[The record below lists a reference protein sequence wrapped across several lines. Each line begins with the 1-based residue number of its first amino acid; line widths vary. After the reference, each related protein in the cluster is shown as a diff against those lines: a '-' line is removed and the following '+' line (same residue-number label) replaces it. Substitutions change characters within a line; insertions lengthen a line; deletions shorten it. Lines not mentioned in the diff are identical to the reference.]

1 MLTNWLTDDH
11 SGTRV
16 LTTTQHDKEMS
27 MKLKDQVAIVTAG
40 AGAGIGQAIVRRLA
54 TEGAQ
59 VVISDA
65 HAKRPLDLA
74 QELRTTYGREFIGLQ
89 VDATNKEQVDRLVQ
103 MTVEKYGRVDILVN
117 NAGINKLEPAWEMSA
132 ETWDFVMRTNVYST
146 FYATRAVLAHM
157 VKQQSG
163 KIVSLASV
171 AGWIG
176 SNDGEAHYC
185 AAKAAVMG
193 YTRAVAA
200 EVGKFG
206 IRVNAIAP
214 GLIYNDFLR
223 RIYPDDMF
231 RSVEKRTPLGRVGQP
246 KDIADLALF
255 LVSDESSF
263 ITGEVMC
270 CSGGLYVHA

>member
-1 MLTNWLTDDH
+1 M
-11 SGTRV
+11 R
-16 LTTTQHDKEMS
+16 
-27 MKLKDQVAIVTAG
+27 LKDQVAIVTAG
-40 AGAGIGQAIVRRLA
+40 AGAGIGQAVVRRLA
-54 TEGAQ
+54 EEGTH

-74 QELRTTYGREFIGLQ
+74 QELGKQYGREFIGLQ
-89 VDATNKEQVDRLVQ
+89 VDATNQDQVEKMVQ
-103 MTVEKYGRVDILVN
+103 MTVDQYGRIDILVN
-117 NAGINKLEPAWEMSA
+117 NAGINKLEPAWEMSG

-146 FYATRAVLAHM
+146 FYATRAVLPHM
-157 VKQQSG
+157 IKQKSG
-163 KIVSLASV
+163 KVVSLASV

-176 SNDGEAHYC
+176 SSDGEAHYC

-200 EVGKFG
+200 EVGKHG
-206 IRVNAIAP
+206 VRVNAIAP
-214 GLIYNDFLR
+214 GLIYNEFLR
-223 RIYPDDMF
+223 RIYPDEMF

-263 ITGEVMC
+263 ITGEIMC

>member
-1 MLTNWLTDDH
+1 
-11 SGTRV
+11 
-16 LTTTQHDKEMS
+16 

-40 AGAGIGQAIVRRLA
+40 AGAGIGQAVVRRFA
-54 TEGAQ
+54 EEGAH

-74 QELRTTYGREFIGLQ
+74 QELSKQYGREFIGVQ
-89 VDATNKEQVDRLVQ
+89 VDATNQDQVEKMVQ
-103 MTVEKYGRVDILVN
+103 MTVEQYGRVDILVN
-117 NAGINKLEPAWEMSA
+117 NAGINKLEPAWEMSG

-146 FYATRAVLAHM
+146 FYATRAVLPYM
-157 VKQQSG
+157 VKQKSG
-163 KIVSLASV
+163 KVVSLASV

-176 SNDGEAHYC
+176 SSDGEAHYC

-200 EVGKFG
+200 EVGKHG
-206 IRVNAIAP
+206 VRVNAIAP
-214 GLIYNDFLR
+214 GLIYNEFLR
-223 RIYPDDMF
+223 RIYPDEMF

-246 KDIADLALF
+246 KDIAALALF

-263 ITGEVMC
+263 ITGEIMC
-270 CSGGLYVHA
+270 CSGGLYEHA

>member
-1 MLTNWLTDDH
+1 
-11 SGTRV
+11 
-16 LTTTQHDKEMS
+16 
-27 MKLKDQVAIVTAG
+27 MKLKDQVAIVTAA
-40 AGAGIGQAIVRRLA
+40 AGAGIGQAITRRLA
-54 TEGAQ
+54 AEGAQ

-74 QELRTTYGREFIGLQ
+74 QELSKEHGREFIGLQ
-89 VDATNKEQVDRLVQ
+89 ADATNKEQVDKMVQ
-103 MTVEKYGRVDILVN
+103 MVADKYGRIDILVN

-132 ETWDFVMRTNVYST
+132 ETWDFVIRTNLYST
-146 FYATRAVLAHM
+146 FYNTRAVLPHM
-157 VKQQSG
+157 VKQKSG

-200 EVGKFG
+200 EVGKYG
-206 IRVNAIAP
+206 VRVNAIAP
-214 GLIYNDFLR
+214 GLIYNEFLR
-223 RIYPDDMF
+223 RIYPDEMF
-231 RSVEKRTPLGRVGQP
+231 RGVEKRTPLGRVGQP
-246 KDIADLALF
+246 QDIANLALF

-270 CSGGLYVHA
+270 CSGGLYEHA

>member
-1 MLTNWLTDDH
+1 
-11 SGTRV
+11 
-16 LTTTQHDKEMS
+16 

-40 AGAGIGQAIVRRLA
+40 AGAGIGQAVVRRFA
-54 TEGAQ
+54 EEGAR

-74 QELRTTYGREFIGLQ
+74 QELSKQYGREFIGMQ
-89 VDATNKEQVDRLVQ
+89 VDATNQDQVEKMVQ
-103 MTVEKYGRVDILVN
+103 MTVDQYGRVDILVN
-117 NAGINKLEPAWEMSA
+117 NAGINKLEPAWEMSG

-146 FYATRAVLAHM
+146 FYATRAVLPHM
-157 VKQQSG
+157 VKQKSG
-163 KIVSLASV
+163 KVVSLASV

-176 SNDGEAHYC
+176 SSDGEAHYC

-200 EVGKFG
+200 EVGKHG
-206 IRVNAIAP
+206 VRVNAIAP
-214 GLIYNDFLR
+214 GLIYNEFLR
-223 RIYPDDMF
+223 RIYPDEMF
-231 RSVEKRTPLGRVGQP
+231 RSVEKHTPLGRVGQP

-263 ITGEVMC
+263 ITGEIMC

>member
-1 MLTNWLTDDH
+1 
-11 SGTRV
+11 
-16 LTTTQHDKEMS
+16 
-27 MKLKDQVAIVTAG
+27 MKLRDQVAIVTAA
-40 AGAGIGQAIVRRLA
+40 AGAGIGQAIVRRFA
-54 TEGAQ
+54 AEGAH

-65 HAKRPLDLA
+65 HAKRPLTLA
-74 QELRTTYGREFIGLQ
+74 EELSREHGREFLGLQ
-89 VDATNKEQVDRLVQ
+89 VDATDQAQVERMVQ

-117 NAGINKLEPAWEMSA
+117 NAGINKLAPAWEMSA
-132 ETWDFVMRTNVYST
+132 ETWDFVIRTNLYST
-146 FYATRAVLAHM
+146 FYCTRAVLPHM
-157 VKQQSG
+157 VQQRSG

-176 SNDGEAHYC
+176 SSDGEAHYC

-200 EVGKFG
+200 EVGKYG

-214 GLIYNDFLR
+214 GLIYNEFLR

-231 RSVEKRTPLGRVGQP
+231 KSVEKRTPLGRVGKP
-246 KDIADLALF
+246 EDIANLALF
-255 LVSDESSF
+255 LVSDEASF

-270 CSGGLYVHA
+270 CSGGLYMHA

>member
-1 MLTNWLTDDH
+1 
-11 SGTRV
+11 
-16 LTTTQHDKEMS
+16 
-27 MKLKDQVAIVTAG
+27 MKLKNQVAIVTAA
-40 AGAGIGQAIVRRLA
+40 AGAGIGQAVVRRFA
-54 TEGAQ
+54 AEGAH

-65 HAKRPLDLA
+65 HAKRPLTLA
-74 QELRTTYGREFIGLQ
+74 EELSREHGREFLGLQ
-89 VDATNKEQVDRLVQ
+89 VDATDKPQVERMVQ

-132 ETWDFVMRTNVYST
+132 ETWDFVIRTNLYST
-146 FYATRAVLAHM
+146 FYCTRAVLPHM
-157 VKQQSG
+157 VNQRSG

-176 SNDGEAHYC
+176 SSDGEAHYC

-200 EVGKFG
+200 EVGKYG

-214 GLIYNDFLR
+214 GLIYNEFLR

-231 RSVEKRTPLGRVGQP
+231 KSVEKRTPLGRVGKP
-246 KDIADLALF
+246 EDIANLALF

>member
-1 MLTNWLTDDH
+1 
-11 SGTRV
+11 
-16 LTTTQHDKEMS
+16 
-27 MKLKDQVAIVTAG
+27 MKLKDQVAIVTAA
-40 AGAGIGQAIVRRLA
+40 AGAGIGQAITRLLA
-54 TEGAQ
+54 AEGAH

-65 HAKRPLDLA
+65 HAKRSLELT
-74 QELRTTYGREFIGLQ
+74 QELGKEHGREFLGLQ
-89 VDATNKEQVDRLVQ
+89 VDATNKEQVDQLVQ
-103 MTVEKYGRVDILVN
+103 TTVDKYGRIDILIN

-132 ETWDFVMRTNVYST
+132 ETWDFVIRTNLYST
-146 FYATRAVLAHM
+146 FYNTRAVLPHM
-157 VKQQSG
+157 IKQKSG

-200 EVGKFG
+200 EVGKHG
-206 IRVNAIAP
+206 VRVNAIAP
-214 GLIYNDFLR
+214 GLIYNEFLR
-223 RIYPDDMF
+223 RIYPDEVF

-246 KDIADLALF
+246 QDIANLALF

>member
-1 MLTNWLTDDH
+1 
-11 SGTRV
+11 
-16 LTTTQHDKEMS
+16 
-27 MKLKDQVAIVTAG
+27 MKLKDQVAIVTAA
-40 AGAGIGQAIVRRLA
+40 AGAGIGQAVTRLLA
-54 TEGAQ
+54 AEGAH

-65 HAKRPLDLA
+65 HAKRSLELA
-74 QELRTTYGREFIGLQ
+74 QELGKEHGREFLGLQ
-89 VDATNKEQVDRLVQ
+89 VDATNKEQVNQLVQ
-103 MTVEKYGRVDILVN
+103 TTVDKYGRIDILIN

-132 ETWDFVMRTNVYST
+132 ETWDFVIRTNLYST
-146 FYATRAVLAHM
+146 FYNTRAVLPHM
-157 VKQQSG
+157 IKQKSG

-200 EVGKFG
+200 EVGKYG
-206 IRVNAIAP
+206 VRVNAIAP
-214 GLIYNDFLR
+214 GLIYNEFLR
-223 RIYPDDMF
+223 RIYPDEVF

-246 KDIADLALF
+246 QDIANLALF

>member
-1 MLTNWLTDDH
+1 
-11 SGTRV
+11 
-16 LTTTQHDKEMS
+16 

-40 AGAGIGQAIVRRLA
+40 AGAGIGQAVVRRFA
-54 TEGAQ
+54 EEGAH

-74 QELRTTYGREFIGLQ
+74 QELSKQHGREFIGVQ
-89 VDATNKEQVDRLVQ
+89 VDATNQDQVEKMVQ
-103 MTVEKYGRVDILVN
+103 MTVDQYGRVDILVN
-117 NAGINKLEPAWEMSA
+117 NAGINKLEPAWEMSG

-146 FYATRAVLAHM
+146 FYATRAVLPHM
-157 VKQQSG
+157 VKQKSG
-163 KIVSLASV
+163 KVVSLASV

-176 SNDGEAHYC
+176 SSDGEAHYC

-200 EVGKFG
+200 EVGKHG
-206 IRVNAIAP
+206 VRVNAIAP
-214 GLIYNDFLR
+214 GLIYNEFLR
-223 RIYPDDMF
+223 RIYPDEMF

-246 KDIADLALF
+246 KDIAALALF

-263 ITGEVMC
+263 ITGEIMC

>member
-1 MLTNWLTDDH
+1 
-11 SGTRV
+11 
-16 LTTTQHDKEMS
+16 

-40 AGAGIGQAIVRRLA
+40 AGAGIGQAVVRRFA
-54 TEGAQ
+54 EEGAY

-74 QELRTTYGREFIGLQ
+74 QELSRQYGREFIGLQ
-89 VDATNKEQVDRLVQ
+89 VDATKQDQVEKMVQ
-103 MTVEKYGRVDILVN
+103 MTVDQYGRIDSLVN
-117 NAGINKLEPAWEMSA
+117 NAGINKLEPAWEMSD

-146 FYATRAVLAHM
+146 FYATRAVLPHM
-157 VKQQSG
+157 IKQKSG
-163 KIVSLASV
+163 KVVSLASV

-176 SNDGEAHYC
+176 SSDGEAHYC

-200 EVGKFG
+200 EVGKHG
-206 IRVNAIAP
+206 VRVNAIAP
-214 GLIYNDFLR
+214 GLIYNEFLR
-223 RIYPDDMF
+223 RIYPDEMF

-263 ITGEVMC
+263 ITGEIMC

>member
-1 MLTNWLTDDH
+1 
-11 SGTRV
+11 
-16 LTTTQHDKEMS
+16 
-27 MKLKDQVAIVTAG
+27 MKLKDQIAIVTAA
-40 AGAGIGQAIVRRLA
+40 AGAGIGQAITRRLA
-54 TEGAQ
+54 AEGAH

-65 HAKRPLDLA
+65 HAKRPFDLA
-74 QELRTTYGREFIGLQ
+74 QELSKEHGREFIGAQ
-89 VDATNKEQVDRLVQ
+89 VDATNKEQVDKLVQ
-103 MTVEKYGRVDILVN
+103 TTVDKYGRVDILVN

-132 ETWDFVMRTNVYST
+132 ETWDFVIRTNLYST
-146 FYATRAVLAHM
+146 FYATRAVLPHM
-157 VKQQSG
+157 VKQKSG
-163 KIVSLASV
+163 KVVSLASV

-176 SNDGEAHYC
+176 SSDGEAHYC

-200 EVGKFG
+200 EVGKHG
-206 IRVNAIAP
+206 VRVNAIAP

-223 RIYPDDMF
+223 RIYPDEMF

-246 KDIADLALF
+246 QDIANLALF
-255 LVSDESSF
+255 LVSDESSY

>member
-1 MLTNWLTDDH
+1 
-11 SGTRV
+11 
-16 LTTTQHDKEMS
+16 
-27 MKLKDQVAIVTAG
+27 MKLKDQVAIVTAA
-40 AGAGIGQAIVRRLA
+40 AGAGIGQAIIRRLA
-54 TEGAQ
+54 AEGAY

-65 HAKRPLDLA
+65 HAKRPFDLA
-74 QELRTTYGREFIGLQ
+74 QELTKEHGREFVGLQ
-89 VDATNKEQVDRLVQ
+89 VDAINKEQVEKLVQ
-103 MTVEKYGRVDILVN
+103 MTVDKYGRVDILVN

-132 ETWDFVMRTNVYST
+132 ETWDFVIRTNLYST
-146 FYATRAVLAHM
+146 FYATRAVLPHM
-157 VKQQSG
+157 VKQKSG
-163 KIVSLASV
+163 KVVSLASV

-176 SNDGEAHYC
+176 SSDGEAHYC

-200 EVGKFG
+200 EVGKHG
-206 IRVNAIAP
+206 VRVNAIAP

-231 RSVEKRTPLGRVGQP
+231 RSVEKHTPLGRVGQP
-246 KDIADLALF
+246 QDIANLALF
-255 LVSDESSF
+255 LVSDESNY

>member
-1 MLTNWLTDDH
+1 
-11 SGTRV
+11 
-16 LTTTQHDKEMS
+16 
-27 MKLKDQVAIVTAG
+27 MKLKDQIAIVTAA
-40 AGAGIGQAIVRRLA
+40 AGAGIGQAITRRLA
-54 TEGAQ
+54 AEGAH

-65 HAKRPLDLA
+65 HAKRPLALA
-74 QELRTTYGREFIGLQ
+74 QELSKEHGRAFIGLH
-89 VDATNKEQVDRLVQ
+89 VDATNKEQVDKMVQ
-103 MTVEKYGRVDILVN
+103 MVTDKYGRIDILVN

-132 ETWDFVMRTNVYST
+132 ETWDFVLRTNLYST
-146 FYATRAVLAHM
+146 FYNTRAVLPHM
-157 VKQQSG
+157 VKQKSG

-200 EVGKFG
+200 EVGKYG
-206 IRVNAIAP
+206 VRVNAIAP
-214 GLIYNDFLR
+214 GLIYNEFLR
-223 RIYPDDMF
+223 RIYPDEMF
-231 RSVEKRTPLGRVGQP
+231 RGVEKRTPLGRVGQP
-246 KDIADLALF
+246 QDIANLALF

-270 CSGGLYVHA
+270 CSGGLYEHA

>member
-1 MLTNWLTDDH
+1 
-11 SGTRV
+11 
-16 LTTTQHDKEMS
+16 
-27 MKLKDQVAIVTAG
+27 MKLQDQVAIVTAA
-40 AGAGIGQAIVRRLA
+40 AGAGIGQAIVRRFA
-54 TEGAQ
+54 AEGAH

-65 HAKRPLDLA
+65 HAKRPVTLA
-74 QELRTTYGREFIGLQ
+74 EELSREHGREFLGLQ
-89 VDATNKEQVDRLVQ
+89 VDATNKAQVEQMVQ
-103 MTVEKYGRVDILVN
+103 RTLDKYGRVDILVN
-117 NAGINKLEPAWEMSA
+117 NAGINKLEPAWEMSE
-132 ETWDFVMRTNVYST
+132 ETWDFVIRTNLYST
-146 FYATRAVLAHM
+146 FYCTRAVLPHM
-157 VKQQSG
+157 VQRRSG

-200 EVGKFG
+200 EVGKYG

-214 GLIYNDFLR
+214 GLIYNEFLR
-223 RIYPDDMF
+223 RIYPDEMF
-231 RSVEKRTPLGRVGQP
+231 KSVEKRTPLGRVGKP
-246 KDIADLALF
+246 EDIANLALF

-270 CSGGLYVHA
+270 CSGGLYMHA

>member
-1 MLTNWLTDDH
+1 
-11 SGTRV
+11 
-16 LTTTQHDKEMS
+16 
-27 MKLKDQVAIVTAG
+27 MKLKDQVAIVTAA
-40 AGAGIGQAIVRRLA
+40 AGAGIGQAITRRLA
-54 TEGAQ
+54 AEGAR

-74 QELRTTYGREFIGLQ
+74 QELSKEHGREFIGLQ
-89 VDATNKEQVDRLVQ
+89 VDATNKEQVDKMVQ
-103 MTVEKYGRVDILVN
+103 MTVDKYGRIDILVN

-132 ETWDFVMRTNVYST
+132 ETWDFVLRTNLYST
-146 FYATRAVLAHM
+146 FYNTRAVLPHM
-157 VKQQSG
+157 VKQRSG

-200 EVGKFG
+200 EVGKYG

-214 GLIYNDFLR
+214 GLIYNEFLR
-223 RIYPDDMF
+223 RIYPDEMF
-231 RSVEKRTPLGRVGQP
+231 RAAEKRTPLGRVGQP
-246 KDIADLALF
+246 QDIANLALF

>member
-1 MLTNWLTDDH
+1 M
-11 SGTRV
+11 RV
-16 LTTTQHDKEMS
+16 
-27 MKLKDQVAIVTAG
+27 KDQVAIVTAA
-40 AGAGIGQAIVRRLA
+40 AGAGIGQAITRRLA
-54 TEGAQ
+54 AEGAH

-65 HAKRPLDLA
+65 HATRPIDLA
-74 QELRTTYGREFIGLQ
+74 QELGKEHGREFIGLQ
-89 VDATNKEQVDRLVQ
+89 VDATNKEQVDKLVQ
-103 MTVEKYGRVDILVN
+103 TTLDKYGRIDILIN
-117 NAGINKLEPAWEMSA
+117 NAGINKLEPAWEMTA
-132 ETWDFVMRTNVYST
+132 DTWDFVIRTNLYST
-146 FYATRAVLAHM
+146 FYNTRAVLPHM

-200 EVGKFG
+200 EVGKYG
-206 IRVNAIAP
+206 VRVNAIAP
-214 GLIYNDFLR
+214 GLIYNEFLR
-223 RIYPDDMF
+223 RIYPDELF

-246 KDIADLALF
+246 HDIANLALF
-255 LVSDESSF
+255 LVSDESNF

-270 CSGGLYVHA
+270 CSGGLYEHA

>member
-1 MLTNWLTDDH
+1 
-11 SGTRV
+11 
-16 LTTTQHDKEMS
+16 
-27 MKLKDQVAIVTAG
+27 MKLKDQVAIVSAA
-40 AGAGIGQAIVRRLA
+40 AGAGIGQAIARRFA
-54 TEGAQ
+54 AEGAH

-74 QELRTTYGREFIGLQ
+74 QELTKEHGREFIGLQ
-89 VDATNKEQVDRLVQ
+89 VDATNKEQVDKLAQ
-103 MTVEKYGRVDILVN
+103 MTVDKYGRIDILVN

-132 ETWDFVMRTNVYST
+132 ETWDFVIRTNLYST
-146 FYATRAVLAHM
+146 FYNTRAVLPHM
-157 VKQQSG
+157 VKQKSG

-200 EVGKFG
+200 EVGKHG

-214 GLIYNDFLR
+214 GLIYNEFLR
-223 RIYPDDMF
+223 RIYPDEMF
-231 RSVEKRTPLGRVGQP
+231 RGVEKRTPLGRVGQP

-270 CSGGLYVHA
+270 CSGGLYSHA

>member
-1 MLTNWLTDDH
+1 M
-11 SGTRV
+11 
-16 LTTTQHDKEMS
+16 
-27 MKLKDQVAIVTAG
+27 TA
-40 AGAGIGQAIVRRLA
+40 
-54 TEGAQ
+54 
-59 VVISDA
+59 D
-65 HAKRPLDLA
+65 
-74 QELRTTYGREFIGLQ
+74 TYGRI
-89 VDATNKEQVDRLVQ
+89 
-103 MTVEKYGRVDILVN
+103 DILVN

-132 ETWDFVMRTNVYST
+132 ETWDFVIRTNLYST
-146 FYATRAVLAHM
+146 FYNTRAVLPHM

-200 EVGKFG
+200 EVGKYG
-206 IRVNAIAP
+206 VRINAIAP
-214 GLIYNDFLR
+214 GLIYNEFLR

-246 KDIADLALF
+246 EDIANLALF

>member
-1 MLTNWLTDDH
+1 
-11 SGTRV
+11 
-16 LTTTQHDKEMS
+16 
-27 MKLKDQVAIVTAG
+27 MKLKDQVAIVTAA
-40 AGAGIGQAIVRRLA
+40 AGAGIGQAITRRLA
-54 TEGAQ
+54 AEGAH

-74 QELRTTYGREFIGLQ
+74 QELSKEHGREFIGLQ
-89 VDATNKEQVDRLVQ
+89 VDATNKEQVDKLVQ
-103 MTVEKYGRVDILVN
+103 MVVDKYGRIDILVN

-132 ETWDFVMRTNVYST
+132 ETWDFVIRTNLYST
-146 FYATRAVLAHM
+146 FYNTRAVLPHM
-157 VKQQSG
+157 VKQKSG

-176 SNDGEAHYC
+176 SSDGEAHYC

-200 EVGKFG
+200 EVGKHG
-206 IRVNAIAP
+206 IRINAIAP
-214 GLIYNDFLR
+214 GLIYNEFLR
-223 RIYPDDMF
+223 RIYPDEMF
-231 RSVEKRTPLGRVGQP
+231 RSAEKRTPLGRVGRPQ
-246 KDIADLALF
+246 DIANLALF

-270 CSGGLYVHA
+270 CSGGLYLHA

>member
-1 MLTNWLTDDH
+1 
-11 SGTRV
+11 
-16 LTTTQHDKEMS
+16 
-27 MKLKDQVAIVTAG
+27 MKLRDQVAIVTAA
-40 AGAGIGQAIVRRLA
+40 AGAGIGQAIVRRFA
-54 TEGAQ
+54 AEGAH

-65 HAKRPLDLA
+65 HAKRPLTLA
-74 QELRTTYGREFIGLQ
+74 EELSREYGREFLGLQ
-89 VDATNKEQVDRLVQ
+89 VDATDQAQVERMVQ

-117 NAGINKLEPAWEMSA
+117 NAGINKLAPAWEMSA
-132 ETWDFVMRTNVYST
+132 ETWDFVIRTNLYST
-146 FYATRAVLAHM
+146 FYCTRAVLPYM
-157 VKQQSG
+157 VQQRSG

-176 SNDGEAHYC
+176 SSDGEAHYC

-200 EVGKFG
+200 EVGKYG

-214 GLIYNDFLR
+214 GLIYNEFLR

-231 RSVEKRTPLGRVGQP
+231 KSVEKRTPLGRVGKP
-246 KDIADLALF
+246 EDIANLALF

-270 CSGGLYVHA
+270 CSGGLYMHA

>member
-1 MLTNWLTDDH
+1 
-11 SGTRV
+11 
-16 LTTTQHDKEMS
+16 
-27 MKLKDQVAIVTAG
+27 MKLKDQVAIVTGA
-40 AGAGIGQAIVRRLA
+40 AGAGIGQAAARRFA
-54 TEGAQ
+54 QEGAH
-59 VVISDA
+59 VVITDA
-65 HAKRPLDLA
+65 HAKRPNEVAESLSK
-74 QELRTTYGREFIGLQ
+74 EHGREFIGLQ
-89 VDATNKEQVDRLVQ
+89 VDATNKEQVDKMVQ
-103 MTVEKYGRVDILVN
+103 TTVDKYGRIDILMN

-132 ETWDFVMRTNVYST
+132 ETWDFVIKTNIYST
-146 FYATRAVLAHM
+146 FYCTRAVLPHM
-157 VKQQSG
+157 IKQKSG
-163 KIVSLASV
+163 KIVSMASV

-200 EVGKFG
+200 EVGKYG

-214 GLIYNDFLR
+214 GLIYNEFLR
-223 RIYPDDMF
+223 RIYPDEMF
-231 RSVEKRTPLGRVGQP
+231 RGVEKRTPLGRVGQP

-270 CSGGLYVHA
+270 CSGGLYLHA

>member
-1 MLTNWLTDDH
+1 
-11 SGTRV
+11 
-16 LTTTQHDKEMS
+16 
-27 MKLKDQVAIVTAG
+27 MKLRDQVAIVTAA
-40 AGAGIGQAIVRRLA
+40 AGAGIGQAIVRRFA
-54 TEGAQ
+54 AEGAH

-65 HAKRPLDLA
+65 HAKRPLTLA
-74 QELRTTYGREFIGLQ
+74 EELSREHGREFLGLQ
-89 VDATNKEQVDRLVQ
+89 VDATDQAQVERMVQ

-117 NAGINKLEPAWEMSA
+117 NAGINKLAPAWEMSA
-132 ETWDFVMRTNVYST
+132 ETWDFVIRTNLYST
-146 FYATRAVLAHM
+146 FYCTRAVLPYM
-157 VKQQSG
+157 VQQRSG

-176 SNDGEAHYC
+176 SSDGEAHYC

-200 EVGKFG
+200 EVGKYG

-214 GLIYNDFLR
+214 GLIYNEFLR

-231 RSVEKRTPLGRVGQP
+231 KSVEKRTPLGRVGKP
-246 KDIADLALF
+246 EDIANLALF
-255 LVSDESSF
+255 LVSDEASF

-270 CSGGLYVHA
+270 CSGGLYMHA

>member
-1 MLTNWLTDDH
+1 
-11 SGTRV
+11 
-16 LTTTQHDKEMS
+16 
-27 MKLKDQVAIVTAG
+27 MKLKEQVAIVTAA
-40 AGAGIGQAIVRRLA
+40 AGAGIGQAITRRLA
-54 TEGAQ
+54 AEGAH

-65 HAKRPLDLA
+65 HTKRPLDLA
-74 QELRTTYGREFIGLQ
+74 QELSKEHGREFIGLQ
-89 VDATNKEQVDRLVQ
+89 VDATNKEQVDKLVQ
-103 MTVEKYGRVDILVN
+103 TTVDKYGRIDILVN
-117 NAGINKLEPAWEMSA
+117 NTGINKLEPAWEMSA
-132 ETWDFVMRTNVYST
+132 DTWDFVIRTNLYST
-146 FYATRAVLAHM
+146 FYNTRAVLPHM
-157 VKQQSG
+157 VKQKSG

-200 EVGKFG
+200 EVGKYG
-206 IRVNAIAP
+206 VRVNAIAP
-214 GLIYNDFLR
+214 GLIYNEFLR
-223 RIYPDDMF
+223 RIYPDEMF

-246 KDIADLALF
+246 QDIANLALF

-270 CSGGLYVHA
+270 CSGGLYEHA

>member
-1 MLTNWLTDDH
+1 
-11 SGTRV
+11 
-16 LTTTQHDKEMS
+16 
-27 MKLKDQVAIVTAG
+27 MKLKDQVAIVTAA
-40 AGAGIGQAIVRRLA
+40 AGAGIGQAIVRRFA
-54 TEGAQ
+54 SEGAQ
-59 VVISDA
+59 VIISDA

-74 QELRTTYGREFIGLQ
+74 QELSKTHGREYIGLQ
-89 VDATNKEQVDRLVQ
+89 VDGTDKEQVDKLVQ

-146 FYATRAVLAHM
+146 FYATRAVLPHM
-157 VKQQSG
+157 VKQKSG

-200 EVGKFG
+200 EVGKYG
-206 IRVNAIAP
+206 IRINAIAP

-223 RIYPDDMF
+223 RIYPDEMF
-231 RSVEKRTPLGRVGQP
+231 RGVEKRTPLGRVGQP

>member
-1 MLTNWLTDDH
+1 
-11 SGTRV
+11 
-16 LTTTQHDKEMS
+16 
-27 MKLKDQVAIVTAG
+27 MKLTDQVAIVTAA
-40 AGAGIGQAIVRRLA
+40 AGAGIGQAITRRLA
-54 TEGAQ
+54 AEGAH

-65 HAKRPLDLA
+65 HAKRPLALA
-74 QELRTTYGREFIGLQ
+74 EELGKEHGREFIGLQ
-89 VDATNKEQVDRLVQ
+89 VDATNQEQVHEMVQ
-103 MTVEKYGRVDILVN
+103 MTMDKYGRIDILVN

-132 ETWDFVMRTNVYST
+132 DTWDFVIRTNLYST
-146 FYATRAVLAHM
+146 FYATRAVLPHM
-157 VKQQSG
+157 VKQKAG

-200 EVGKFG
+200 EVGKYG
-206 IRVNAIAP
+206 VRVNAIAP
-214 GLIYNDFLR
+214 GLIYNEFLR
-223 RIYPDDMF
+223 RIYPEEMF
-231 RSVEKRTPLGRVGQP
+231 RSVEKRTPLGRVGKP
-246 KDIADLALF
+246 EDIANLALF